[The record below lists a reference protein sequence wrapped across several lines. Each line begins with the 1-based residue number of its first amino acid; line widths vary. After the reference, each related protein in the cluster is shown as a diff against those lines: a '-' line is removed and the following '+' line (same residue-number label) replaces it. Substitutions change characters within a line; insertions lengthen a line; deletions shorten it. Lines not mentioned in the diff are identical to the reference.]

1 MGAEGIWL
9 DASTGFTSTVRAEV
23 PVVGGTIVT
32 FVADDVWFA
41 GAISSLLIT
50 VTYSIITVAL

>member
-9 DASTGFTSTVRAEV
+9 DTSTGFTSTVRAEV
-23 PVVGGTIVT
+23 PVVGGALVT
-32 FVADDVWFA
+32 VVADDVWFA
-41 GAISSLLIT
+41 GASSSLLIT